1 MTALCKLKQGE
12 DICWLQCHSD
22 QNRRADRQKIQ
33 INASFLPGPRKELM
47 KRCSIYELLTFG
59 NLFYSRRSLAVLR
72 RQNQIADGDFTAR
85 PRRVFA
91 TAPIAPIEVCPAA
104 LICILISLLSDLVP
118 SDVKRESIRVSPGV
132 QRLSL
137 TSTLIERRSPTRDDE
152 GAS

>member
-1 MTALCKLKQGE
+1 
-12 DICWLQCHSD
+12 
-22 QNRRADRQKIQ
+22 
-33 INASFLPGPRKELM
+33 M

-91 TAPIAPIEVCPAA
+91 TAPIEVCPAA

-132 QRLSL
+132 QRLAL